1 MKDKTKEIFRFL
13 ITGGFATIIDFFIM
27 SMFIYITCNSLFPNF
42 IDVFLHGKQLA
53 PTYIVVIAT
62 GLGFLI
68 SLVFNYIL
76 SCIFVFDNGKT
87 AQNKKGFFMF
97 ALLSLVGLCIHLIGM
112 FIGYDLLGINEWIIK
127 IVLTFVVLVFN
138 YISRKKFVFKEVNN
152 E

>member
-1 MKDKTKEIFRFL
+1 
-13 ITGGFATIIDFFIM
+13 
-27 SMFIYITCNSLFPNF
+27 
-42 IDVFLHGKQLA
+42 
-53 PTYIVVIAT
+53 
-62 GLGFLI
+62 
-68 SLVFNYIL
+68 
-76 SCIFVFDNGKT
+76 
-87 AQNKKGFFMF
+87 MF